1 MSDSTQPLTHL
12 DEKGNARMVDVGSKP
27 DSERIATATS
37 AIVMRGETLATIL
50 SGDIPKGDVFGVAR
64 IAGIQAAKQCSNLLP
79 LCHPL
84 ALSAIEITLTPDE
97 SLPGV
102 VISATCKVVG
112 KTGVE
117 MEALTAASVSALTI
131 YDMCKGIDRSMTI
144 QNTRLESKL
153 GGKSGDWH
161 REAAC

>member
-1 MSDSTQPLTHL
+1 
-12 DEKGNARMVDVGSKP
+12 MVDVGSKP
-27 DSERIATATS
+27 DSERSATATS
-37 AIVMRGETLATIL
+37 AIVMREATLATIL

>member
-37 AIVMRGETLATIL
+37 AIVMRGETLATIV

>member
-12 DEKGNARMVDVGSKP
+12 DEQGNARMVDVGSKP

-37 AIVMRGETLATIL
+37 AIVMRGDTLATIL

>member
-1 MSDSTQPLTHL
+1 MSDSSQPLTHL
-12 DEKGNARMVDVGSKP
+12 DEQGNARMVDVGSKP

-37 AIVMRGETLATIL
+37 AIVMRGETLTTIL
-50 SGDIPKGDVFGVAR
+50 SGDIPKGDVFSVAR

-84 ALSAIEITLTPDE
+84 ALSGIEITLTPDE

>member
-64 IAGIQAAKQCSNLLP
+64 IPGIQAAKQCSNLLP

>member
-1 MSDSTQPLTHL
+1 MAKSTQPLTHL
-12 DEKGNARMVDVGSKP
+12 DEQGSARMVDVASKP
-27 DSERIATATS
+27 DSERVATATS
-37 AIVMRGETLATIL
+37 AIVMHGETLATIL

-64 IAGIQAAKQCSNLLP
+64 VAGIQAAKQCSNLLP

-84 ALSAIEITLTPDE
+84 ALSGIEITLTPDE

-117 MEALTAASVSALTI
+117 MEALTAASVCALTI

-161 REAAC
+161 RGAAC

>member
-1 MSDSTQPLTHL
+1 
-12 DEKGNARMVDVGSKP
+12 MVDVGSKP

-84 ALSAIEITLTPDE
+84 ALSAIEIILTPDE

>member
-27 DSERIATATS
+27 DSERSATATS
-37 AIVMRGETLATIL
+37 AIVMREATLATIL

>member
-1 MSDSTQPLTHL
+1 MSESRQPLTHL
-12 DEKGNARMVDVGSKP
+12 DEQGNARMVDVGSKP
-27 DSERIATATS
+27 DSERSATATS
-37 AIVMRGETLATIL
+37 AIVMREATLATIL

>member
-1 MSDSTQPLTHL
+1 MSDSTHPLTHL
-12 DEKGNARMVDVGSKP
+12 DDQGNARMVDIGPKP

-37 AIVMRGETLATIL
+37 AVVMRVETLTTIL
-50 SGDIPKGDVFGVAR
+50 SGGMPKGDVFGVAR

-84 ALSAIEITLTPDE
+84 ALSGIEVTLAPDHAF
-97 SLPGV
+97 PGV
-102 VISATCKVVG
+102 LISATCKVVG
-112 KTGVE
+112 KTGVW
-117 MEALTAASVSALTI
+117 MGALTAASVSALTI

>member
-1 MSDSTQPLTHL
+1 
-12 DEKGNARMVDVGSKP
+12 MVDVGSKP

-37 AIVMRGETLATIL
+37 AIVMRGDTLATIL

>member
-12 DEKGNARMVDVGSKP
+12 DEQGNARMVDVGSKP

-84 ALSAIEITLTPDE
+84 ALSAIEIILTPDE

-144 QNTRLESKL
+144 QNTRLELKL

>member
-12 DEKGNARMVDVGSKP
+12 DEQGNARMVDVGSKP

-50 SGDIPKGDVFGVAR
+50 SGGIPKGDVFGVAR

-84 ALSAIEITLTPDE
+84 ALSAIEIILTPDE

-144 QNTRLESKL
+144 QNTRLELKL

>member
-1 MSDSTQPLTHL
+1 
-12 DEKGNARMVDVGSKP
+12 MVDVGSKP

-84 ALSAIEITLTPDE
+84 ALSGIEITLTPDE

-144 QNTRLESKL
+144 QNTRLELKL

>member
-1 MSDSTQPLTHL
+1 MSESRQPLTHL
-12 DEKGNARMVDVGSKP
+12 DEQGNARMVDVGSKP

-37 AIVMRGETLATIL
+37 AIVMRGETLATIV

>member
-1 MSDSTQPLTHL
+1 MSDSTQSLTHL
-12 DEKGNARMVDVGSKP
+12 DEQGNARMVDVGSKS
-27 DSERIATATS
+27 DSERVATATS

-84 ALSAIEITLTPDE
+84 ALSAIEIILTPDE

-144 QNTRLESKL
+144 QNTRLELKL

>member
-12 DEKGNARMVDVGSKP
+12 DEQGNARMVDVGSKP

-84 ALSAIEITLTPDE
+84 ALSAIEIILTPDE

>member
-1 MSDSTQPLTHL
+1 
-12 DEKGNARMVDVGSKP
+12 MVDVGSKP

>member
-1 MSDSTQPLTHL
+1 MSESRQPLTHL
-12 DEKGNARMVDVGSKP
+12 DEQGNARMVDVGSKP

-37 AIVMRGETLATIL
+37 AILMREATLATIL

>member
-1 MSDSTQPLTHL
+1 MSDSTQSLTHL
-12 DEKGNARMVDVGSKP
+12 DEKGNARMVDIGSKT
-27 DSERIATATS
+27 DSERVATATS
-37 AIVMRGETLATIL
+37 AVLMRMETLTTIL
-50 SGDIPKGDVFGVAR
+50 SGDMPKGDVFGVAR

-84 ALSAIEITLTPDE
+84 ALSGIEVTLAPDHA
-97 SLPGV
+97 LPGV
-102 VISATCKVVG
+102 LISATCKVVG

-161 REAAC
+161 REATC

>member
-37 AIVMRGETLATIL
+37 AIVMRGETLATIV

-64 IAGIQAAKQCSNLLP
+64 ISGIQAAKQCSNLLP

>member
-1 MSDSTQPLTHL
+1 
-12 DEKGNARMVDVGSKP
+12 MVDVGSKP

-37 AIVMRGETLATIL
+37 AIVMRGETLATIV

>member
-1 MSDSTQPLTHL
+1 
-12 DEKGNARMVDVGSKP
+12 MVDVGSKP
-27 DSERIATATS
+27 DSERSATATS
-37 AIVMRGETLATIL
+37 AIVMREATLATIL

-102 VISATCKVVG
+102 LISATCKVVG

>member
-1 MSDSTQPLTHL
+1 MSESRQPLTHL
-12 DEKGNARMVDVGSKP
+12 DEQGNARMVDVGSKP
-27 DSERIATATS
+27 DSERSATATS
-37 AIVMRGETLATIL
+37 AIVMREATLATIL

-102 VISATCKVVG
+102 LISATCKVVG